1 VCRSILMPRLKT
13 YSKLLHAE
21 RRLPRS
27 CPRARGLA
35 GPRHGWLR
43 RGAPGKGHV
52 DRATA
57 T

>member
-1 VCRSILMPRLKT
+1 MCRSILMPRLKT